1 VLLFAVDFRA
11 AGHPGTGQTAAKP
24 ALRAKERLDAQCVS
38 GASGTTVMLDTL
50 QSVGLLTAM
59 EIVGPIL
66 LAAAIVYGIYHSRRR
81 RRGLEPRN
89 TKGTVYAQDRE

>member
-1 VLLFAVDFRA
+1 
-11 AGHPGTGQTAAKP
+11 
-24 ALRAKERLDAQCVS
+24 
-38 GASGTTVMLDTL
+38 MLDTL
-50 QSVGLLTAM
+50 HSVSLLTVM

-81 RRGLEPRN
+81 RSLEPKN